1 MRRASLRETA
11 RALFQ
16 AKESDNSNSSSNKKS
31 DRQAGS
37 HKL

>member
-1 MRRASLRETA
+1 MRCASLRETA

-16 AKESDNSNSSSNKKS
+16 GKSSNNSDSSSNKKS